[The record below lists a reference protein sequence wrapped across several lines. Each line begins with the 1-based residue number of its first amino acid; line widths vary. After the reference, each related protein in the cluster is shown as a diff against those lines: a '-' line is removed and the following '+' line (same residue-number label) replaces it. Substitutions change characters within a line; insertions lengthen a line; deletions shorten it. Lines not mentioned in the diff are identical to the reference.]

1 MPSRD
6 TNIGAKRARELR
18 EELDLPAGAPLGCI
32 LGLVEQRLG
41 LPVGVVALP
50 EAVAGVC
57 WRGAG
62 DAVVLWVNGT
72 QATVRCRFTLAHELG
87 HIRCG
92 HDHAVP
98 VERYETISGR
108 TTDARE
114 VQANAFAAELLMPKA
129 GVLELAPEQP
139 SLEDVV
145 RLAAPFGTSPIVALF
160 RLSTLSLVSRR
171 RYERLR
177 GEIEEGLDEQ
187 LRAALA
193 LPEVE
198 DGLAALDRRTLPR
211 LPRARG
217 TSGLRALARRDAAL
231 ADVAATAGCDPA
243 QLAAGERMIGL

>member
-1 MPSRD
+1 MAGKD
-6 TNIGAKRARELR
+6 TNTGAKRARELR
-18 EELDLPAGAPLGCI
+18 EELGLDATAPLACI
-32 LGLVEQRLG
+32 LGLVEERLG
-41 LPVGVVALP
+41 LPVGVVVLP

-57 WRGAG
+57 WRGEG

-87 HIRCG
+87 HVRCG
-92 HDHAVP
+92 HDHAIP
-98 VERYETISGR
+98 VERYETLSGKS
-108 TTDARE
+108 TDARE

-145 RLAAPFGTSPIVALF
+145 RLAAPFGTSPIAMLY
-160 RLSTLSLVSRR
+160 RLSTLRVVRGE
-171 RYERLR
+171 RYERLKR
-177 GEIEEGLDEQ
+177 EIEEGLDEE

-198 DGLAALDRRTLPR
+198 DGLAELDPRTLPR
-211 LPRARG
+211 LPRAR
-217 TSGLRALARRDAAL
+217 TENGLESLARHDAPL
-231 ADVAATAGCDPA
+231 ADVAAAAGCDPA